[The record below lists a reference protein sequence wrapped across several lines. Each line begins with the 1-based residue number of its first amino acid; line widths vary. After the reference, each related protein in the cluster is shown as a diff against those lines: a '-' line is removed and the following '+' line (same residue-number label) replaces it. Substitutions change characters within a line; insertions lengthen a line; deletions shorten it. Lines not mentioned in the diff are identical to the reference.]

1 MVSLVSGMI
10 AIGIVGAMS
19 GQQPAVLASAGFCGD
34 GVVNQSGEECDG
46 SAGVGVAFGLRPRPV
61 GMLERIA
68 AIFSRAAVCVI
79 ASVLV
84 APLLIVLTASLAGV
98 AIQLLD
104 PQSDANVP
112 LIVAG
117 GVTGLLLLA
126 VTVTA
131 FVTGIAAI
139 RGKTRGKS
147 AQEQA

>member
-1 MVSLVSGMI
+1 MRFGLIFLAAGLALLVVSELAGI
-10 AIGIVGAMS
+10 AAIRI
-19 GQQPAVLASAGFCGD
+19 LAFTLLAG
-34 GVVNQSGEECDG
+34 G

-68 AIFSRAAVCVI
+68 AIFSRAAVCVV

>member
-1 MVSLVSGMI
+1 MRFGLIFLAAGLALLVVSELAGI
-10 AIGIVGAMS
+10 AAIRI
-19 GQQPAVLASAGFCGD
+19 LAFTLLAG
-34 GVVNQSGEECDG
+34 G

-131 FVTGIAAI
+131 FVTGIAVI

>member
-1 MVSLVSGMI
+1 MRFGLIFLAAGLALLVVSELAGI
-10 AIGIVGAMS
+10 AAIRI
-19 GQQPAVLASAGFCGD
+19 LAFTLLAG
-34 GVVNQSGEECDG
+34 G

>member
-1 MVSLVSGMI
+1 MRYGLIFLAAGLALLVVSELAGI
-10 AIGIVGAMS
+10 AAIRI
-19 GQQPAVLASAGFCGD
+19 LAFTLLAG
-34 GVVNQSGEECDG
+34 G

-131 FVTGIAAI
+131 FVTGIAVI

>member
-1 MVSLVSGMI
+1 MR
-10 AIGIVGAMS
+10 
-19 GQQPAVLASAGFCGD
+19 
-34 GVVNQSGEECDG
+34 
-46 SAGVGVAFGLRPRPV
+46 FGLIFLAAGLALLV
-61 GMLERIA
+61 VSELAGIA
-68 AIFSRAAVCVI
+68 AIRILAFT
-79 ASVLV
+79 L
-84 APLLIVLTASLAGV
+84 LAGGS
-98 AIQLLD
+98 LD

-131 FVTGIAAI
+131 FVTGIAVI